1 MSKRIITENDIKEI
15 VSSVTKEVLN
25 ESSLNMVLLWM
36 KGHDIACVTAF
47 RKEFKNSTKNTL
59 DDRPQEIKDK
69 DKEMGI
75 TKPEDKTIYK
85 YTSAEKRDINKKLK
99 AYLLSLGYGV
109 TNIHG
114 NYIENYGTI
123 NGIELGE
130 SSFFVVNLNNSSDF
144 KERIFEISEY
154 YNQDCFLYKPK
165 GSEEAYN
172 IGTNNAEY
180 PGYGKEDN
188 LGKLHIDIDNEF
200 LSRVGNTSFSFS
212 KDENPKHDFR
222 DNDFYTRKKNR
233 ILKEAL
239 ELDTYNQYS
248 RGSRMSIKSIYWDI
262 NNNITKMKNDI

>member
-1 MSKRIITENDIKEI
+1 MNKKRTENDIKET

-25 ESSLNMVLLWM
+25 ESSLNRVLLWM
-36 KGHDIACVTAF
+36 KEHDIACVTAF
-47 RKEFKNSTKNTL
+47 RKEFKNSTKNTF

-69 DKEMGI
+69 DKEMGN
-75 TKPEDKTIYK
+75 TKPEDKTIYE
-85 YTSAEKRDINKKLK
+85 YTLAEKRNRNKKLK

-123 NGIELGE
+123 DGVELGE
-130 SSFFVVNLNNSSDF
+130 SGFFVVNLNNSSDF
-144 KERIFEISEY
+144 KECIFEISEY

-180 PGYGKEDN
+180 PGYGEEDN

-200 LSRVGNTSFSFS
+200 LSRVGNASFAFTN
-212 KDENPKHDFR
+212 KENPKHDFR
-222 DNDFYTRKKNR
+222 TYNFHTKKQDR

-239 ELDTYNQYS
+239 ELDTYDKYS
-248 RGSRMSIKSIYWDI
+248 RGSRMSIESIYEII